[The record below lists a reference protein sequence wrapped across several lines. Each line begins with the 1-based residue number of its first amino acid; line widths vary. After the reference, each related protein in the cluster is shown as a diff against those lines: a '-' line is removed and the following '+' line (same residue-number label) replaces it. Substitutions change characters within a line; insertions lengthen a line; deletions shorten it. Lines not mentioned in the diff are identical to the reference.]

1 MDLTFNLID
10 VLLAVGGGAFSI
22 YLYRIR
28 KLQSEVEERN
38 QEEKKEMK
46 GRIERLEDQ
55 LPELVTE
62 VSVLS
67 ATLTSVIQTSLS
79 AALKPIEERLRN
91 IEIDVAKVQTTL
103 EGQGH

>member
-103 EGQGH
+103 EGRGH